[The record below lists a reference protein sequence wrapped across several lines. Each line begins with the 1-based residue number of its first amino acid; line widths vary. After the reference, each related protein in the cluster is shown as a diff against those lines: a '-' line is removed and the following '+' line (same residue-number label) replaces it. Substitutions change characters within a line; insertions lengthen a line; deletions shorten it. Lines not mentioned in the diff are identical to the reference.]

1 MSKLEMLRA
10 ELIEGNIGR
19 REFLQ
24 RATAAGIGAA
34 AMSLLNTEAAAA
46 TPKKGGRV
54 RLGLAG
60 GTTKDSLDPGT
71 LEDTV
76 AMNISRQTRNC
87 LTEIAPDG
95 SLVGEL
101 AENFEASP
109 DAKVWTF
116 ELHRGV
122 EFHNGKTLEAE
133 DVVYSINHHRG
144 PDTKSA
150 ATGMTDPI
158 EDIKAD
164 GKHTVVITLTGG
176 NADFAFGMSDYHLP
190 IVPAGTT
197 GAEWEKGLGTGAFAL
212 ESFEPGVRALAK
224 RNPNFWK
231 EGRGHFDEVET
242 IVINDTTARTSAM
255 QTGQID
261 VMNRC
266 DLKTVHLL
274 EQDPNIE
281 VKNVAGMK
289 HITMAMA
296 CDRHPFS
303 NNELR
308 LAVKYAI
315 DREHIVKIILRGYG
329 QAGND
334 HPIAT
339 VQRYHHGDDIPQRR
353 YDPDRAKYHLKRADV
368 GNKFEL
374 NVSDAAFQ
382 GAVDMAVLYK
392 EHAAECGIE
401 VEIVRWPADAYWG
414 EVLGK
419 KNWLFSFWSGRPT
432 ADWIF
437 SLGYAK
443 GAKWNYSQWE
453 NDRFNELLILGRA
466 ELDERKRRDIYVEM
480 QRLSRDHGGRIIPI
494 FLNHVF
500 ATTPNIATGPDI
512 AGIFELDGNM
522 NAERWWFAS

>member
-1 MSKLEMLRA
+1 M
-10 ELIEGNIGR
+10 I
-19 REFLQ
+19 
-24 RATAAGIGAA
+24 
-34 AMSLLNTEAAAA
+34 
-46 TPKKGGRV
+46 
-54 RLGLAG
+54 
-60 GTTKDSLDPGT
+60 
-71 LEDTV
+71 
-76 AMNISRQTRNC
+76 
-87 LTEIAPDG
+87 
-95 SLVGEL
+95 GEL
-101 AENFEASP
+101 AESFEASP
-109 DAKVWTF
+109 DARVWTF
-116 ELHRGV
+116 ELHKGV

-144 PDTKSA
+144 PDTKSV

-158 EDIKAD
+158 DEVKAD
-164 GKHTVVITLTGG
+164 GKHTVVFTLSGG
-176 NADFAFGMSDYHLP
+176 NADFAFGLSDYHLP
-190 IVPAGTT
+190 VAPAGTT
-197 GAEWEKGLGTGAFAL
+197 GAEWEKGIGTGAFAL
-212 ESFEPGVRALAK
+212 ESFEPGVRSLAK

-231 EGRGHFDEVET
+231 DGRGHFDEVET
-242 IVINDTTARTSAM
+242 IVINDNTARTSAM
-255 QTGQID
+255 QTEEID

-274 EQDPNIE
+274 EQDPNIAI
-281 VKNVAGMK
+281 KNVAGMK
-289 HITMAMA
+289 HITMAMS
-296 CDRHPFS
+296 CDRQPFS

-308 LAVKYAI
+308 LAVKFAI
-315 DREHIVKIILRGYG
+315 DREHIVKAILRGYG
-329 QAGND
+329 QVGND

-339 VQRYHHGDDIPQRR
+339 VQRYHAGDDIPQRQ
-353 YDPDRAKYHLKRADV
+353 YDPDRAKYHLNRADV

-374 NVSDAAFQ
+374 NVSTAAFQ

-401 VEIVRWPADAYWG
+401 VEIVRWPPDAYWG

-443 GAKWNYSQWE
+443 GAKWNFSQWE

-466 ELDERKRRDIYVEM
+466 ELDEQKRRDIYVEM
-480 QRLSRDHGGRIIPI
+480 QRLSRDDGGRIIPI

-500 ATTPNIATGPDI
+500 ATTPHIATGPDI

-522 NAERWWFAS
+522 NAERWWFDA